1 MKDEGCIQSLLL
13 HPSSFILHPSDM
25 ARQRYRLTVA
35 LQEKI
40 AAFIRAGG
48 FAHVAAEAAGLPRE
62 VFARWLERGERA
74 GAPANY
80 RTFARAIR
88 EAEAQARLQ
97 AELNVRG
104 EKPLDWLKAGPG
116 KDRADKPGW
125 SNPGKAGSTAAA
137 DKMDRAS
144 LWGEVMH
151 LFGRC
156 AEQLAAYPDAR
167 AVLSAWLVGLPA
179 ADEK

>member
-1 MKDEGCIQSLLL
+1 
-13 HPSSFILHPSDM
+13 M
-25 ARQRYRLTVA
+25 ARARYRLTLA

-40 AAFIRAGG
+40 VAFIRAGG

-62 VFARWLERGERA
+62 VFARWLERGERS

-80 RTFARAIR
+80 RAFARAIR

-97 AELNVRG
+97 AELNVRSD
-104 EKPLDWLKAGPG
+104 KPLDWLKAGPG
-116 KDRADKPGW
+116 KASADNPGW
-125 SNPGKAGSTAAA
+125 SNPGKSGGSTAA
-137 DKMDRAS
+137 DKIDRAQVWS
-144 LWGEVMH
+144 EVMH

-167 AVLSAWLVGLPA
+167 AALSAWLVSLPPT
-179 ADEK
+179 DEK

>member
-1 MKDEGCIQSLLL
+1 
-13 HPSSFILHPSDM
+13 M
-25 ARQRYRLTVA
+25 ARARYRLTLA

-62 VFARWLERGERA
+62 VFARWLERGERPD
-74 GAPANY
+74 APANY
-80 RTFARAIR
+80 RAFARAIR

-104 EKPLDWLKAGPG
+104 DKPLDWLKAGPG
-116 KDRADKPGW
+116 KANPDNPGW
-125 SNPGKAGSTAAA
+125 GNPGKAGSAAVE
-137 DKMDRAS
+137 KTDRAQVWS
-144 LWGEVMH
+144 EMMH

-167 AVLSAWLVGLPA
+167 AALSAWLASLPPPGE
-179 ADEK
+179 DN

>member
-1 MKDEGCIQSLLL
+1 
-13 HPSSFILHPSDM
+13 M
-25 ARQRYRLTVA
+25 ARARYRLTLA

-40 AAFIRAGG
+40 VSFIRAGG
-48 FAHVAAEAAGLPRE
+48 FAHVAAEAAGLPHE

-80 RTFARAIR
+80 RAFARAIR

-104 EKPLDWLKAGPG
+104 DKPLDWLKAGPG
-116 KDRADKPGW
+116 KDSADNPGWGGSGKGGSATADKV
-125 SNPGKAGSTAAA
+125 
-137 DKMDRAS
+137 DRAQVWS
-144 LWGEVMH
+144 EVLH

-156 AEQLAAYPDAR
+156 AEQLAAHPDAR
-167 AVLSAWLVGLPA
+167 AALSAWLASLPPSE
-179 ADEK
+179 EK

>member
-1 MKDEGCIQSLLL
+1 
-13 HPSSFILHPSDM
+13 M

-62 VFARWLERGERA
+62 VFARWLERGEQP

-97 AELNVRG
+97 AELNVRSD
-104 EKPLDWLKAGPG
+104 KPLDWLKAGPG
-116 KDRADKPGW
+116 KASADNPGW
-125 SNPGKAGSTAAA
+125 SNPCKSGSTTTAE
-137 DKMDRAS
+137 KKDRAQV
-144 LWGEVMH
+144 WGEVMH

-167 AVLSAWLVGLPA
+167 AALSAWLVGLSSP
-179 ADEK
+179 DEQ

>member
-1 MKDEGCIQSLLL
+1 
-13 HPSSFILHPSDM
+13 M

-62 VFARWLERGERA
+62 VFARWLERGERP

-97 AELNVRG
+97 AELNVRSD
-104 EKPLDWLKAGPG
+104 KPLDWLKAGPG
-116 KDRADKPGW
+116 KASTDNPGW
-125 SNPGKAGSTAAA
+125 SNPGKAGSTATA
-137 DKMDRAS
+137 DKTDRAQV
-144 LWGEVMH
+144 WAEVMH

-167 AVLSAWLVGLPA
+167 AALSAWLMSLTSP
-179 ADEK
+179 DEK

>member
-1 MKDEGCIQSLLL
+1 
-13 HPSSFILHPSDM
+13 M
-25 ARQRYRLTVA
+25 ARARYRLTLA

-40 AAFIRAGG
+40 AAYIRAGG

-62 VFARWLERGERA
+62 VFARWLERGERP

-80 RTFARAIR
+80 RRFARVIR

-97 AELNVRG
+97 AELSVRG
-104 EKPLDWLKAGPG
+104 DKPLDWLKAGPG
-116 KDRADKPGW
+116 KANADNPGW
-125 SNPGKAGSTAAA
+125 TNPGKAGDVSSTKAA
-137 DKMDRAS
+137 KSEREETWS
-144 LWGEVMH
+144 EVLH

-167 AVLSAWLVGLPA
+167 AALSAWFAALPPS
-179 ADEK
+179 DEK

>member
-1 MKDEGCIQSLLL
+1 
-13 HPSSFILHPSDM
+13 M
-25 ARQRYRLTVA
+25 ARARYRLTLA

-62 VFARWLERGERA
+62 LFTRWLTRGERA
-74 GAPANY
+74 DAPANY
-80 RTFARAIR
+80 RAFARAIR

-97 AELNVRG
+97 AELNVRKD
-104 EKPLDWLKAGPG
+104 KPLDWLKSGPG
-116 KDRADKPGW
+116 KASADNPGW
-125 SNPGKAGSTAAA
+125 GNPGKTGGTEIERTQVWSE
-137 DKMDRAS
+137 M
-144 LWGEVMH
+144 LH

-167 AVLSAWLVGLPA
+167 AALSAWLAALPQ
-179 ADEK
+179 DEK